1 MPDDRSNR
9 RQFLEQAGKL
19 GSIPLIGA
27 AMAAGPFQVN
37 TVSQL
42 KGKEKSVIIPTH
54 EFAGPGGAPWIEERL
69 DFPATWDVATR
80 SDPALDWK
88 PGPIVIEGTN

>member
-1 MPDDRSNR
+1 VPDDRSNR

-42 KGKEKSVIIPTH
+42 KGKAKSVIIPTH

-69 DFPATWDVATR
+69 DFPAT
-80 SDPALDWK
+80 
-88 PGPIVIEGTN
+88 